1 MTDIDLIPSDY
12 RLMAGLRVN
21 ARKTGLVIAA
31 SLLLTVVVYTLLHV
45 LSGRLDQRISVLQ
58 TKQAITAQQR
68 DELTQLDS
76 HRAGLER
83 KLNLLTGLR
92 GGTVASQMFVTIDR
106 VMTDDKVWFLD
117 WRFRRAGTAV
127 EHKTETASN
136 GYFIIIPAE
145 DGEQSNE
152 AWKIET
158 HMTFKGQALDHS
170 ALSGFVRRLYQ
181 QPEIQDVRI
190 LNTSKDPRGKFVNF
204 NLAVTVNS
212 GGMSS

>member
-12 RLMAGLRVN
+12 RLMAGLRIN
-21 ARKTGLVIAA
+21 ARKSGMVMVV
-31 SLLLTVVVYTLLHV
+31 SLLLTVLVYALLHV
-45 LSGRLDQRISVLQ
+45 LSGNLDERISVLQ
-58 TKQAITAQQR
+58 SKQAITAQQQAA
-68 DELTQLDS
+68 LTQLDS
-76 HRAGLER
+76 HRGGLER

-106 VMTDDKVWFLD
+106 AVTHDKVWFLG
-117 WRFRRAGTAV
+117 WQFRRAGTAV
-127 EHKTETASN
+127 KHKAETVSN
-136 GYFIIIPAE
+136 GYFIVIPAE
-145 DGEQSNE
+145 DGKESDE

-158 HMTFKGQALDHS
+158 HMTFKGQALDYS

-190 LNTSKDPRGKFVNF
+190 LNTSKDPRGEFVNF

-212 GGMSS
+212 GGASS